1 MPNSD
6 AHLLALGA
14 QLDVIANEWIDQLE
28 YESTIL
34 TTGNDPNPDAT
45 WATTDDLNDRL
56 FPLAEDILSQRA
68 HTRAGLTVQAKAVSL
83 VAAELWENPDY
94 HNPHERMFI
103 EAVCSFLGITPIP
116 QQLAA

>member
-6 AHLLALGA
+6 AQLLALGV
-14 QLDVIANEWIDQLE
+14 QLDVIAHEWLDQLE
-28 YESTIL
+28 YERTTL
-34 TTGNDPNPDAT
+34 ATGNDPNPDAT
-45 WATTDDLNDRL
+45 WATTDNLNTRMFEL
-56 FPLAEDILSQRA
+56 CEDILAQRA

-83 VAAELWENPDY
+83 VAAELWDNPAE

-103 EAVCSFLGITPIP
+103 EAVHAFLGITPIP